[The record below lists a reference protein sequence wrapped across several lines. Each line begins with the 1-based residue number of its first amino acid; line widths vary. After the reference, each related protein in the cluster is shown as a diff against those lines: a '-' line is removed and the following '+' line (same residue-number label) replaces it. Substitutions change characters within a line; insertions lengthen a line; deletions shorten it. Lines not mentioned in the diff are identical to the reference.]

1 MWKHALQTNAQNFQ
15 HNLMW
20 KIELNLNRHNIVYF
34 SRCPNATCNET
45 YVGETDRRI
54 KERKGAKVHIY

>member
-1 MWKHALQTNAQNFQ
+1 MC
-15 HNLMW
+15 
-20 KIELNLNRHNIVYF
+20 KIELDLNRHNIVYF

-54 KERKGAKVHIY
+54 KERKGTKVHIY